1 MIYGYAR
8 VSTKK
13 QDLAYQLD
21 RLQKAGCDRIIHE
34 KKSGKDTAGRPE
46 FLRLLASL
54 GPGDTLLATVSDRIA
69 RDPLDMLLILRE
81 IQCVGARLR
90 LLDQALDSASG
101 EADLNL
107 FLHGWAGKQ
116 YRLRLLENTANGRE
130 IAKAKGVKFG
140 RKPKLT
146 PSQRAQVI
154 ERKATGEPH
163 ARIAKAFGVSE
174 STIGRI
180 PMNVISGELV
190 GTQQVHERKI

>member
-8 VSTKK
+8 VSTQK

-21 RLQKAGCDRIIHE
+21 RLQKAGCERIIHE
-34 KKSGKDTAGRPE
+34 KKSGKDTQGRPE

-54 GPGDTLLATVSDRIA
+54 EPGDTLLATVSDRIA

-81 IQCVGARLR
+81 IQCVGARLK
-90 LLDQALDSASG
+90 LLDQALDSVSG

-116 YRLRLLENTANGRE
+116 YRLRLLENTKNGRVL
-130 IAKAKGVKFG
+130 AKARGVKFG

-146 PSQRAQVI
+146 PLQKAQI
-154 ERKATGEPH
+154 MERKAKGESSVQ
-163 ARIAKAFGVSE
+163 IAQAFGVSE
-174 STIGRI
+174 STILR
-180 PMNVISGELV
+180 V
-190 GTQQVHERKI
+190 R

>member
-21 RLQKAGCDRIIHE
+21 RLQRAGCDRIIEE
-34 KKSGKDTAGRPE
+34 KQSAKDTQGRPE

-54 GPGDTLLATVSDRIA
+54 EPGDTLLATVSDRVA

-81 IQCVGARLR
+81 IQCVGARLQ
-90 LLDQALDSASG
+90 LLDQALDSTSS
-101 EADLNL
+101 EADVTL

-116 YRLRLLENTANGRE
+116 YRLRLLENTKNGRV

-140 RKPKLT
+140 RKPKLN
-146 PSQRAQVI
+146 PFQKAQI
-154 ERKATGEPH
+154 MERKATGESS
-163 ARIAKAFGVSE
+163 ARIARSYGVSE
-174 STIGRI
+174 STILRVR
-180 PMNVISGELV
+180 PQLKEHKV
-190 GTQQVHERKI
+190 G

>member
-13 QDLAYQLD
+13 QDLAYQLE
-21 RLQKAGCDRIIHE
+21 RLQKAGCDRIIAE
-34 KKSGKDTAGRPE
+34 KKSGKDTQGRPE

-54 GPGDTLLATVSDRIA
+54 EPGDTLLATVSDRVA

-90 LLDQALDSASG
+90 LLDQVLDSASG

-116 YRLRLLENTANGRE
+116 YRLRLLENTKNGRA
-130 IAKAKGVKFG
+130 IAKARGVKFG

-146 PSQRAQVI
+146 LCQKAEVI
-154 ERKATGEPH
+154 ERKASGELYS
-163 ARIAKAFGVSE
+163 RIARSYGVSE
-174 STIGRI
+174 STILRTR
-180 PMNVISGELV
+180 S
-190 GTQQVHERKI
+190 